1 MRLEAESNVEAMR
14 KIGKRK
20 AESSLEMFDKDY
32 ILTRMGVR
40 DNLRTWESAEHL
52 WRDPARGVEPVDL
65 CLLYLGSV
73 PCSSLRSGSS
83 FFQISFR
90 VLPFNFAFLTE
101 VRIITEARV
110 SRGDGIYAE
119 ISIG

>member
-1 MRLEAESNVEAMR
+1 MRLKAESNEEAVS

-20 AESSLEMFDKDY
+20 AESSSEMFNKDY

-40 DNLRTWESAEHL
+40 DDFRTWESAEHL
-52 WRDPARGVEPVDL
+52 WRDSARGVEPVDL

-73 PCSSLRSGSS
+73 PCSSLRSGFS
-83 FFQISFR
+83 FLRISFR
-90 VLPFNFAFLTE
+90 VLPFNFTFLTE

>member
-1 MRLEAESNVEAMR
+1 MRLKAESSVEAMS

-20 AESSLEMFDKDY
+20 AESSSEVFNEDY
-32 ILTRMGVR
+32 VLTGMGVR
-40 DNLRTWESAEHL
+40 NSLRTWKSAEHF

-73 PCSSLRSGSS
+73 PCSSLRSGFS
-83 FFQISFR
+83 FLRISFR
-90 VLPFNFAFLTE
+90 VLPFNFTFLTE